1 MNSGGQ
7 PGGRRWFLLTLALSC
22 VTLLALVFSVWELV
36 EHRYFRGLDYSTLH
50 YLYITRGIASS
61 LLLALWATWFVL
73 QQRRRHEDELQQS
86 YERYCSILNS
96 TPEAVVLF
104 DKNLRVVEWNE
115 AAENLY
121 GRGRDQVL
129 GQVLPTI
136 PAERWAELK
145 EVLGR
150 VESGQSV
157 LDHETERLTDPGTR
171 IPVAVSYS
179 RMPPSGRQP
188 RFFLEVAQD
197 IRPRLRLREKFLEV
211 EKLTLMGQMAAGTAH
226 HLNTPLTA
234 MLLQVEMLR
243 QSVPAQNRDQRT
255 ELVSIEQRIRFC
267 QMFVQHLLQ
276 FARRPLLQQK
286 PTSLWEVIEAVA
298 TLFRPSL
305 SLKRADLRIDLD
317 GLHSCRILGD
327 PNHLEAL
334 FSALVSNAVDAL
346 PAGGSIQI
354 YGEVRDRQAE
364 ICIEDSGTGIREELW
379 SHLFE
384 PFFTT
389 KPAGQ
394 GTGLGL
400 AIARNIVEVHGGSLR
415 LENREPAGVRAIVR
429 LPLLDEAGTSA
440 AASKEKIA

>member
-1 MNSGGQ
+1 MEPGGQ
-7 PGGRRWFLLTLALSC
+7 RTSRHWFILTLALSC
-22 VTLLALVFSVWELV
+22 VTLLALVFALWELV

-50 YLYITRGIASS
+50 YLYITRGIATS
-61 LLLALWATWFVL
+61 LLLALWASWFVL
-73 QQRRRHEDELQQS
+73 RQRRHHENELEQS
-86 YERYCSILNS
+86 YEQYRSILNS

-104 DKNLRVVEWNE
+104 DRNFRVVEWNE
-115 AAENLY
+115 AAEKLY
-121 GRGRDQVL
+121 GLGREQVL

-136 PAERWAELK
+136 PAERWSELK
-145 EVLGR
+145 EVVTR
-150 VESGQSV
+150 VEEGQGV
-157 LDHETERLTDPGTR
+157 LDHETDRLTAGEER

-179 RMPPSGRQP
+179 RMPPLRKES

-197 IRPRLRLREKFLEV
+197 IRPRLRLREKLLEV

-243 QSVPAQNRDQRT
+243 QQVQDREPRV
-255 ELVSIEQRIRFC
+255 ELASMEQRIRFC

-276 FARRPLLQQK
+276 FARRPQLQQK
-286 PTSLWEVIEAVA
+286 PTSLCEVIEAVV

-305 SLKRADLRIDLD
+305 SLKRANLRIDLD
-317 GLHSCRILGD
+317 GLRHGRLLGD

-346 PAGGSIQI
+346 PAGGSLEIH
-354 YGEVRDRQAE
+354 GSVRDNRQVE
-364 ICIEDSGTGIREELW
+364 VYIDDSGTGIPEGLW

-384 PFFTT
+384 PFYTT

-400 AIARNIVEVHGGSLR
+400 VIARNIAEVHGGSLH
-415 LENREPAGVRAIVR
+415 LENRKPAGVRAIVR
-429 LPLLDEAGTSA
+429 LPLLEPAGTSSA
-440 AASKEKIA
+440 ARKEKIA